1 MGAAD
6 TVPGVSGGT
15 IAFVSNIY
23 EELILSIQRCN
34 VQALRILF
42 SQGFKAA
49 WTYINGNFL
58 LTLFAGIVFAALL
71 LARAVTFLLEN
82 YEHQVMAFFIG
93 LILASSLF
101 LRKQIKTWPVLRA
114 CWLVLGLLA
123 AIVINFLPQ
132 GADHT
137 ALWFIFCS
145 GAIAICA
152 MILPGISGAFIL
164 VLLGSYE
171 TVLRALRELDF
182 SLLLVFVAGCAIGL
196 ISFSNLLAYL
206 LRVHHENTMAFLLGI
221 LLGSIYGLLPQDYF
235 QQQVSVSSWTLFG
248 VLTMIGF
255 AIVYALEVFSIK
267 RG

>member
-15 IAFVSNIY
+15 IAFVTNIY
-23 EELILSIQRCN
+23 EELIQSIQRCN
-34 VQALRILF
+34 VQALRLLF
-42 SQGFKAA
+42 TQGFLSA

-71 LARAVTFLLEN
+71 LARAVTFLLAN

-101 LRKQIKTWPVLRA
+101 LRKQINSWPMLRVS
-114 CWLVLGLLA
+114 WLLLGVLA
-123 AIVINFLPQ
+123 AILINFLPQ
-132 GADHT
+132 GAVHT
-137 ALWFIFCS
+137 APWFIFCS

-171 TVLRALRELDF
+171 TILLALRELDF
-182 SLLLVFVAGCAIGL
+182 GLLAVFVAGCALGL
-196 ISFSNLLAYL
+196 ISFSNLLAFL

-221 LLGSIYGLLPQDYF
+221 LLGSVYGLLPQDYF
-235 QQQVSVSSWTLFG
+235 QLQVSVSSWTLFF

-255 AIVYALEVFSIK
+255 VLVYALEVFTNK
-267 RG
+267 RA